1 MGDTEQTTNLIA
13 ARRNPFSASLA
24 PLEEPLFRGLWMAA
38 VLSYTGTW
46 MQNVGVGW
54 LMTTLTADPFMV
66 GLVQAAISLPV
77 FLIILPAG
85 ALADIVDRRRLLLA
99 TQTWMALTAAA
110 LGVLTL
116 FGLVTPWLLL
126 LFTFV
131 LGLGMVMNDP
141 AWQAITPE
149 VVSPPQLAS
158 AIALNSAGFN
168 IARAVGPAL
177 GGLLIA
183 AAAYFPGP
191 VPPEERGSGFVFLL
205 NALSFSGVI
214 LFLYRWRRVPHH
226 NPNPTDRVMTA
237 LRDGFRYAR
246 QASEVHAVIVR
257 TAVFSFGASAL
268 LALLP
273 LIGRPFG
280 SLGYGTL
287 LASFGLGAMAGA
299 ATGPWVRHHVSVD
312 KLAMAATALFAAAMA
327 AVGATAKFPLLMALM
342 LAAGMGW
349 IHILTALNV
358 CAQTS
363 APIWVRARTISMYL
377 LVLQGGIAAGS
388 ALWGAVAARLDIAH
402 ALWYAATS
410 LLVGLLVIP
419 RFRLHD
425 IESAWRGSAA
435 TQ

>member
-1 MGDTEQTTNLIA
+1 MGDSEQTTNLIA
-13 ARRNPFSASLA
+13 ARRNPFASSLA
-24 PLEEPLFRGLWMAA
+24 PLEEPLFRRLWTAA

-46 MQNVGVGW
+46 MQTVGAGW
-54 LMTTLTADPFMV
+54 LMASLTPNPFLV

-99 TQTWMALTAAA
+99 TQTWMAATAAV

-126 LFTFV
+126 VITFV

-168 IARAVGPAL
+168 IARAVGPAV
-177 GGLLIA
+177 GGLVIA
-183 AAAYFPGP
+183 AAQFFPGQ

-214 LFLYRWRRVPHH
+214 LFLYRWKRVPHH
-226 NPNPTDRVMTA
+226 NPNPTDRVLTA
-237 LRDGFRYAR
+237 LKDGFRYAR
-246 QASEVHAVIVR
+246 TASAVHAVIVR

-268 LALLP
+268 PALLP
-273 LIGRPFG
+273 LIARPFG
-280 SLGYGTL
+280 SLGYGIL
-287 LASFGLGAMAGA
+287 LASFGVGAMAGA
-299 ATGPWVRHHVSVD
+299 ASGPWVRHRATVD
-312 KLAMAATALFAAAMA
+312 KLAMAAIAVFAAAMA
-327 AVGATAKFPLLMALM
+327 LVGATHMFPVLMAL
-342 LAAGMGW
+342 LFIAGMGW

-388 ALWGAVAARLDIAH
+388 ALWGAVAARMDIAQ
-402 ALWYAATS
+402 ALWYASAS
-410 LLVGLLVIP
+410 LVAGMIVIP

-425 IESAWRGSAA
+425 IESAWRGPAA
-435 TQ
+435 Q